1 MLQQLL
7 RTKLDPR
14 VEDWVARGRTAGTE
28 KSSPSA
34 LGLSGT
40 VPNPSAIKNTST
52 KELTESELTE
62 LWRWAPI
69 EANQEARQR
78 NWGGNYT
85 LEERGAGIQNVA
97 TGLRRQLEDDDASED
112 EEEGDEDGDEDEM
125 DIVGVHRKSGGGFE
139 FDIAP
144 HHTHPLEPVVP
155 LDKILRYMTTGHM
168 P

>member
-14 VEDWVARGRTAGTE
+14 VEDWVARGRTAGAE
-28 KSSPSA
+28 ESSSSS
-34 LGLSGT
+34 LGFSGT
-40 VPNPSAIKNTST
+40 IPNPTAAANTTT
-52 KELTESELTE
+52 KQLSESQLTE

-85 LEERGAGIQNVA
+85 LEEREAGIQNVI

-112 EEEGDEDGDEDEM
+112 EEEVDEDEGEDEM

-144 HHTHPLEPVVP
+144 HHTHPVEPVVP